1 WTACLRPWLER
12 EERDAS
18 LAAAGARA
26 AELAHVFP
34 ALRDRVAGLPPS
46 ESGESDQARFRLFD
60 TVSRF
65 LAAFAASAGL
75 VVVLDDVHWADRPTL
90 KLLEFVAADLRDARL
105 LVVATY
111 RDTEVRREDPF
122 FDTLSRL
129 AREPSTRRVLVAR
142 LSAAHCAQWV
152 ALAGVRVDAESVGAA
167 LHRETNGNP
176 FFLGEVVRLL
186 ASEDRLETG
195 WTAGLVP
202 HSVREVVS
210 RRVDRLGPQYR
221 AALGVAA
228 LLGDTIEASIL
239 AEILAEDSSQ
249 IADRLRRAASDRILV
264 ELQGRQKQF
273 GFAHA
278 LIRRVLADELEPS
291 TRAAWHGRIAAV
303 LERHASSADVA
314 ATELVRH
321 FAAAGTPA
329 ALRKPFGHP

>member
-111 RDTEVRREDPF
+111 RDTEVRRDDPF

-129 AREPSTRRVLVAR
+129 AREPSTRRVLVDG
-142 LSAAHCAQWV
+142 LTAAHCAQWV
-152 ALAGVRVDAESVGAA
+152 ALAGVRGDSEAVGES
-167 LHRETNGNP
+167 LYRETNGNP
-176 FFLGEVVRLL
+176 FFLGEILRLL
-186 ASEDRLETG
+186 ASEDKLETG
-195 WTAGLVP
+195 LAGGLVP
-202 HSVREVVS
+202 HNVREVVS
-210 RRVDRLGPQYR
+210 RRVDRLGGECR
-221 AALGVAA
+221 RTLGVAA
-228 LLGDTIEASIL
+228 LLGDTLDAAIL
-239 AEILAEDSSQ
+239 AEVLETNR
-249 IADRLRRAASDRILV
+249 ADVADQLRRAASDRILV
-264 ELQGRQKQF
+264 ELPGQAGRF

-278 LIRRVLADELEPS
+278 LIRRVLVDELEPS
-291 TRAAWHGRIAAV
+291 ARAEWHERIAAV
-303 LERHASSADVA
+303 LDLHVSSPDI
-314 ATELVRH
+314 
-321 FAAAGTPA
+321 
-329 ALRKPFGHP
+329 